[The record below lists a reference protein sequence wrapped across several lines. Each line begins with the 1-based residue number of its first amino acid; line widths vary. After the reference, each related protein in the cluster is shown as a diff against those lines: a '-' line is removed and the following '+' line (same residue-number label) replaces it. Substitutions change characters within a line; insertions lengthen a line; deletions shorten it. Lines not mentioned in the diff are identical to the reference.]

1 MAVWDVPDD
10 AVTAHGRR
18 LAGATGVTLAYRRA
32 RALPHWPYNLFCMV
46 HGTERREVQARVEAL
61 GRECG
66 LEAFPHAVL
75 FSRTRFKQT
84 GPRFSAASE
93 AIHG

>member
-1 MAVWDVPDD
+1 
-10 AVTAHGRR
+10 
-18 LAGATGVTLAYRRA
+18 
-32 RALPHWPYNLFCMV
+32 MV